1 MYLVVSIE
9 INTCEKHFVF
19 SGLED
24 DPWNLDLSSSK
35 HLVWNTVSRL
45 GSVSLSYKDT
55 FITETVPLWCSV
67 QLRFGS
73 VPAFGKPSSLRKNP
87 AALVVGVYNSPRIC
101 SSVWASR
108 MCIWE

>member
-24 DPWNLDLSSSK
+24 DAWNLDLSSSK
-35 HLVWNTVSRL
+35 HLVWNLVWNTVSRL
-45 GSVSLSYKDT
+45 GSVSLRYKDT

-87 AALVVGVYNSPRIC
+87 AALGCWGLQQPPDLL
-101 SSVWASR
+101 
-108 MCIWE
+108 